1 MDKEKLNLLIKE
13 VLEHGDMFYEIIKQ
27 QYPSENYLD
36 LTQAEQFMLEW
47 FSQLD
52 VRYRHLIDLLD
63 IESEQFN

>member
-13 VLEHGDMFYEIIKQ
+13 VLEHGDKFYEIIKQ